1 MLLCPSRYIGPQP
14 TFMMGLVSDAETTSQ
29 SPAVDCMQNVSTPAS
44 STRTATKPRAGGGW
58 GVPVAPVVLGGA
70 RSPPLEAVLA
80 CNIKAGAFYPGSSGS
95 QSLGTMLV
103 STGSRPSRHSR
114 HTFGRNYC
122 GSPTRLG
129 KVGSGSG
136 SPHKTPVKPRAHE
149 HCEDEGKEVDGQL
162 GGGESA
168 GDSYSL
174 AEYFRQQQNKR
185 SAPGSPGES
194 ASKPRTAP
202 LSSTR
207 SLPSFHNNG
216 AWTPPTPDGGEDARA
231 RWFRNAGWS
240 SYYDEAKA
248 HLEPREPVVP
258 LPPVPP
264 AAPPTPPEPIS
275 PRDSADEDTRESEF
289 DFIPRDGDESRGIGG
304 QEGVFLV

>member
-1 MLLCPSRYIGPQP
+1 LTERYIGPQP

-80 CNIKAGAFYPGSSGS
+80 CNIKSGAFYPGSIVS

-103 STGSRPSRHSR
+103 SRPS
-114 HTFGRNYC
+114 FGRKYC
-122 GSPTRLG
+122 GSPIRFG
-129 KVGSGSG
+129 KGGSGTS

-149 HCEDEGKEVDGQL
+149 HCEDEVKELGGQL
-162 GGGESA
+162 GGESA
-168 GDSYSL
+168 GDCYSL
-174 AEYFRQQQNKR
+174 AEYFCQQQNKR
-185 SAPGSPGES
+185 PAPGTPGES

-202 LSSTR
+202 LPSTR

-216 AWTPPTPDGGEDARA
+216 AWTPPTPDGREVARA

-240 SYYDEAKA
+240 SYYDEAKV

-275 PRDSADEDTRESEF
+275 PRNSPDADTRENELNF
-289 DFIPRDGDESRGIGG
+289 PPRDDDESRDQGG
-304 QEGVFLV
+304 QEGRFLV